1 MSAFLAICIA
11 LIALLFTQN
20 SAASHHGFNT
30 THYVEKLYHRFR
42 KDLVGM
48 HALMDEWTSLNKT
61 SLVKICHAHMSVQE
75 TELLYMRVRAA
86 KPRLVFELGPAC
98 GWSSQAILLAL
109 EHNQQGELYS
119 YDMERKAP
127 RVIGALSK
135 GEVLSK
141 RWVFTKGLVQ
151 NTYQAKTWDFV
162 YIDALHENHFS
173 RWYVDHIL
181 APLTQR
187 AYPRDTTPLIPVQIH
202 DIYNPFLIP
211 GGYMQCVKNAA
222 TISGIVE
229 EIACLEE
236 MTRKVVSED
245 AGVMTT
251 TSTRNVM
258 YGADAVSGEGS
269 MVLDFIAFHHDH
281 IYHFFTI
288 SPFRD
293 LALLKSVLAIRESL
307 KIGEGLKTTPNIY
320 NPSIFFHI

>member
-61 SLVKICHAHMSVQE
+61 SLVNICHAHMSVQE

-119 YDMERKAP
+119 YDLERKAP

-135 GEVLSK
+135 GE
-141 RWVFTKGLVQ
+141 
-151 NTYQAKTWDFV
+151 
-162 YIDALHENHFS
+162 
-173 RWYVDHIL
+173 
-181 APLTQR
+181 
-187 AYPRDTTPLIPVQIH
+187 
-202 DIYNPFLIP
+202 
-211 GGYMQCVKNAA
+211 
-222 TISGIVE
+222 
-229 EIACLEE
+229 
-236 MTRKVVSED
+236 
-245 AGVMTT
+245 
-251 TSTRNVM
+251 
-258 YGADAVSGEGS
+258 
-269 MVLDFIAFHHDH
+269 
-281 IYHFFTI
+281 
-288 SPFRD
+288 
-293 LALLKSVLAIRESL
+293 
-307 KIGEGLKTTPNIY
+307 
-320 NPSIFFHI
+320 